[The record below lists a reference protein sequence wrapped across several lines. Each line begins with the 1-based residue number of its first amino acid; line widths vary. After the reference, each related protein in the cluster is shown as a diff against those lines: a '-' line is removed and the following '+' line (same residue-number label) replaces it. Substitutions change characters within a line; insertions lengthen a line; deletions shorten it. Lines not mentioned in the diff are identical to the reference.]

1 MFFKSGKFRG
11 RWWAF
16 PAFHALAL
24 VGTASALR
32 AGLWWGYGPGE
43 SGFGMLVKALLQ
55 GLLSDIAVALMV
67 VAPLAVWCA
76 WRRKPWKGWG
86 RRLLLTGVALAWL
99 VQSFLFI
106 SEGFFFDEF
115 LSRFNTVAIDYLIY
129 PTEVVTNLWESY
141 PIVRIVG
148 GCVLAAVLMTWT
160 SVKVAPPVEAGEG
173 RRWARVLGW
182 PAVALALMGLVL
194 LKGVGGGKERIVNEL
209 ASNGAVTGLTAA
221 WSRHLPYDVFYATLP
236 RDEAYALA
244 REVLGQIGGEF
255 TGPPAP
261 AVPAEGPDEAWFDA
275 ARASL
280 QRRIPGDPARP
291 KLNVCI
297 LLEESLGSEFF
308 GVLGRVTKK
317 GKPDTLTPRM
327 DQLIREKG
335 LLFDNIYADGN
346 RTIRGFEAV
355 FSGFPPLPGDSI
367 LARDRTENVETL
379 ARVLKR
385 DGYESLFLYG
395 GRGTFDF
402 IKSYV
407 VPNGWDRL
415 IEQGDFEDPVF
426 TTAWGVSDEDLYG
439 RGIKEMRTMHA
450 QGKPFLVS
458 FMTVSNHQPYA
469 YPKGRIAEDP
479 AARSRKHVVKYTDW
493 ALGDFFGKVQQ
504 EAFWKDTIFVVVADH
519 GARVYGS
526 QTIPLKSYEIPLV
539 VFGPAVVREPRRVPA
554 LGCQLDVTPT
564 ILGLIGRPYES
575 MFFGRDLLKAGT
587 GTGRVMMHHN
597 RSIGIYEPERLVVYG
612 LHQQVSAWMG
622 ALKQGEL
629 KPLEVPDAQA
639 ELISRR
645 GMALYRV
652 ADDLYQRRRYRVLP
666 TSGPE

>member
-1 MFFKSGKFRG
+1 MFSNSRKFRVQ
-11 RWWAF
+11 WWSF
-16 PAFHALAL
+16 PAFHALML
-24 VGTASALR
+24 VGVASVMRLC
-32 AGLWWGYGPGE
+32 LWWGHGPEGL
-43 SGFGMLVKALLQ
+43 GLGTLAKTLLQ
-55 GLLSDIAVALMV
+55 GLLSDVAVALMV

-76 WRRKPWKGWG
+76 WRKKPWQGWG

-129 PTEVVTNLWESY
+129 PTEVMTNLWESY
-141 PIVRIVG
+141 PIIKIVT
-148 GCVLAAVLMTWT
+148 GCVLAAGLVTWV
-160 SVKVAPPVEAGEG
+160 SFKAVPPVVAPVE
-173 RRWARVLGW
+173 RRWGRVLAW
-182 PAVALALMGLVL
+182 LAMALALLGMVL
-194 LKGVGGGKERIVNEL
+194 LKGSGVSKERIVNEL
-209 ASNGAVTGLTAA
+209 ASNGAVSGLTAA

-236 RDEAYALA
+236 RDEAYELA
-244 REVLGQIGGEF
+244 REILGQNGGEF
-255 TGPPAP
+255 TGPPP
-261 AVPAEGPDEAWFDA
+261 PKVPASGPDAAWFDA

-280 QRRIPGDPARP
+280 QRRIPGDPAKP
-291 KLNVCI
+291 KLNVCV

-317 GKPDTLTPRM
+317 GKPDTLTPCM

-355 FSGFPPLPGDSI
+355 FSSFPPLPGDSI

-385 DGYESLFLYG
+385 DGYQSLFLYG
-395 GRGTFDF
+395 GHGTFDF

-439 RGIKEMRTMHA
+439 RGIKEMRELHA

-469 YPKGRIAEDP
+469 YPTGRIAEDP
-479 AARSRKHVVKYTDW
+479 KARSRKHVVKYTDW
-493 ALGDFFGKVQQ
+493 ALGDFFEKVQQ

-539 VFGPAVVREPRRVPA
+539 VFGPAVVPEARRVSA

-575 MFFGRDLLKAGT
+575 MFFGRDLLKAGS

-612 LHQQVSAWMG
+612 LNQQVSAWMG
-622 ALKQGEL
+622 PLKQGEL

-639 ELISRR
+639 EAISRR
-645 GMALYRV
+645 GQALYRV
-652 ADDLYQRRRYRVLP
+652 ADDLYMQRRYRVMPL
-666 TSGPE
+666 SGPH